1 MYIFS
6 SKWLRR
12 GEAWFSR
19 QEPTLP
25 VDVVDYRQLPQPVP
39 KAVSRPFYTYHIAL
53 DGAPDAIFARFN
65 PTTRN
70 EIRQARG
77 KYGVTCRVSTSPTAA
92 DASVFI
98 EAYNAFALAKQRP
111 ALNTDSF
118 QRYLADQ
125 SLWLSFAHSPTGEL
139 LVAHGNYIGGGR
151 MRALYAVSPLR
162 GDPDPEIRRIIGR
175 AGRFLNW
182 TDMLAARDFGL
193 RVFDFGGWYA
203 GTADSE
209 RLSINAYKS
218 CFGGEVVCEYNSQ
231 RAFTLKGYAAL
242 AAGKLRDYVA
252 RQRARGA
259 ARASVSAPP
268 ANVEPQPS
276 TGN

>member
-1 MYIFS
+1 M
-6 SKWLRR
+6 
-12 GEAWFSR
+12 
-19 QEPTLP
+19 P
-25 VDVVDYRQLPQPVP
+25 
-39 KAVSRPFYTYHIAL
+39 
-53 DGAPDAIFARFN
+53 
-65 PTTRN
+65 
-70 EIRQARG
+70 
-77 KYGVTCRVSTSPTAA
+77 A
-92 DASVFI
+92 DFI
-98 EAYNAFALAKQRP
+98 VL
-111 ALNTDSF
+111 T
-118 QRYLADQ
+118 DQ
-125 SLWLSFAHSPTGEL
+125 SLWLSFAHSPRGEL

-242 AAGKLRDYVA
+242 AACALRDFVA
-252 RQRARGA
+252 RQRDWST
-259 ARASVSAPP
+259 ARATVSPP
-268 ANVEPQPS
+268 SANVESQPS